1 MAGKAGQ
8 PPPDLTAELL
18 NRGHEFSFLQVLRL
32 LRLSGHAAE
41 IPEDPSAHAHALPTL
56 RIRAENSLAFP
67 AADIT
72 AVEKTDGEGPGFRVT
87 ATFLGLYGHASPL
100 PTFYTEDLLEEEV
113 SDESVTRDFLEIF
126 NHRLFALFFRCC
138 VKYRLSF
145 QVLEEKNAADL
156 ERLFCL
162 LGLGEPRLREEIPQA
177 YPLFR
182 YIGIMTQRPHSAWG
196 LETMLQDA
204 FRGVPVRVI
213 QCCVRDVKI
222 PPGQRLRLGQA
233 GSRLGIDSVL
243 GEQIRDRMGKIRLRV
258 GPVELATFHGLLPGS
273 REHER
278 LAMMT
283 RLYLQDPLDRDVE
296 LVLAE
301 DQARTVRLGE
311 STMSRLGLDTWVFSG
326 DQIGETSAT
335 FPLQ

>member
-8 PPPDLTAELL
+8 PPADLTAELL
-18 NRGHEFSFLQVLRL
+18 EKGHEFSFLQVLRL

-41 IPEDPSAHAHALPTL
+41 IPEDRSAQTHALPTL
-56 RIRAENSLAFP
+56 RIRAQNSLAFP
-67 AADIT
+67 AADI
-72 AVEKTDGEGPGFRVT
+72 ASVEQTDGEEPGFRVT

-100 PTFYTEDLLEEEV
+100 PTFYTEDLLDEEV
-113 SDESVTRDFLEIF
+113 SDESVTRDFLDIF
-126 NHRLFALFFRCC
+126 NHRLFTLFFRCC
-138 VKYRLSF
+138 IKYRLSF
-145 QVLEEKNAADL
+145 QVLEERNAADL

-162 LGLGEPRLREEIPQA
+162 LGLGEPRLREKIPQA
-177 YPLFR
+177 YSLFR
-182 YIGIMTQRPHSAWG
+182 YIGIMTQHPHSAWG

-213 QCCVRDVKI
+213 QCFMRRVRI
-222 PPGQRLRLGQA
+222 PPEQRLCLGQA
-233 GSRLGIDSVL
+233 GSRLGLDSVL
-243 GEQIRDRMGKIRLRV
+243 GEQIEDRMGKIRLRV
-258 GPVELATFHGLLPGS
+258 GPVDLAMFHGLLPGS
-273 REHER
+273 RDYER

-301 DQARTVRLGE
+301 NQARTVRLGE

-326 DQIGETSAT
+326 EQIGETSAT

>member
-1 MAGKAGQ
+1 MAGQAGQ
-8 PPPDLTAELL
+8 PPVDLTAELL
-18 NRGHEFSFLQVLRL
+18 KKGHEFSFLQVLRL
-32 LRLSGHAAE
+32 LRLLGHAAE
-41 IPEDPSAHAHALPTL
+41 IPEDPSADAQALPTL
-56 RIRAENSLAFP
+56 RIRAQNSLAFP
-67 AADIT
+67 AADIA
-72 AVEKTDGEGPGFRVT
+72 AVEKTGDEEPGFRVT

-113 SDESVTRDFLEIF
+113 SDESVTRDFLDIF

-138 VKYRLSF
+138 IKYRLSF
-145 QVLEEKNAADL
+145 QVLEERNAADL

-162 LGLGEPRLREEIPQA
+162 LGLGEPRLRKEIPKA
-177 YPLFR
+177 YSLFR

-204 FRGVPVRVI
+204 FRGVPVRAI
-213 QCCVRDVKI
+213 QCFLRHVRI
-222 PPGQRLRLGQA
+222 PPEQRLCLGQA
-233 GSRLGIDSVL
+233 CSRLGLDSVL
-243 GEQIRDRMGKIRLRV
+243 GEQIQDRMGKIRLRV
-258 GPVELATFHGLLPGS
+258 GPVDLATFQDLLPGS
-273 REHER
+273 PEHER
-278 LAMMT
+278 LAMLT

-301 DQARTVRLGE
+301 NQARTVRLGE

-326 DQIGETSAT
+326 KQIGQTSAT